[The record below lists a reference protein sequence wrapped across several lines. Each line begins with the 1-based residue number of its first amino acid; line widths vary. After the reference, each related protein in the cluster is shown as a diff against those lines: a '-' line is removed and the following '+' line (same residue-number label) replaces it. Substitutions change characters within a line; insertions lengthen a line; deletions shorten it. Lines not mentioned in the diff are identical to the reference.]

1 MQKRRRVS
9 RVYSALLFKGVVNTV
24 SDLPETA
31 NLGDVWQVKITDST
45 YVYSGSDWV
54 CVSIGETQSA
64 RDSDLLAQTRTSHH
78 DPVAQICT
86 QCHGTLE
93 LDKFGR
99 LHCPY
104 CGTLYR

>member
-1 MQKRRRVS
+1 MYTELLS
-9 RVYSALLFKGVVNTV
+9 NIHTSLLFKGVVDTV

-31 NLGDVWQVKITDST
+31 NFGDTWLVKTTDST
-45 YVYSGSDWV
+45 YVYSGTDWI
-54 CVSIGETQSA
+54 CVSTGDTQSSN
-64 RDSDLLAQTRTSHH
+64 DIESTAQH

-86 QCHGTLE
+86 QCSGTLA

-104 CGTLYR
+104 CGTLYE

>member
-1 MQKRRRVS
+1 MMYTS
-9 RVYSALLFKGVVNTV
+9 LLFKGVVDTI

-31 NLGDVWQVKITDST
+31 NLGDTWLVKMTDST
-45 YVYSGSDWV
+45 YVYSGTDWV
-54 CVSIGETQSA
+54 CASTGEAQLSDNTQLSSDIHLS
-64 RDSDLLAQTRTSHH
+64 RDR
-78 DPVAQICT
+78 DPEAQICT
-86 QCHGTLE
+86 QCSGTLE

>member
-1 MQKRRRVS
+1 MHMG
-9 RVYSALLFKGVVNTV
+9 LLFKGVVDTV
-24 SDLPETA
+24 FDLPEIA
-31 NLGDVWQVKITDST
+31 NLGDTWLVKTTDST
-45 YVYSGSDWV
+45 YVYSGTDWV
-54 CVSIGETQSA
+54 CVSTS
-64 RDSDLLAQTRTSHH
+64 DSESTAQIRTPHH
-78 DPVAQICT
+78 DPIAQICT

>member
-1 MQKRRRVS
+1 M
-9 RVYSALLFKGVVNTV
+9 VYTSLLFKGVVDTM

-31 NLGDVWQVKITDST
+31 KLGDTWLVKTADST
-45 YVYSGSDWV
+45 YVYSGTDWV
-54 CVSIGETQSA
+54 CASTGDTQPSS
-64 RDSDLLAQTRTSHH
+64 DSDLAVQTRTLYH

-93 LDKFGR
+93 FDKFGR

-104 CGTLYR
+104 CDTIYR

>member
-1 MQKRRRVS
+1 MYEELLSNVHTS
-9 RVYSALLFKGVVNTV
+9 LLFKGVVNTI

-31 NLGDVWQVKITDST
+31 KLGDTWLVKTTDST
-45 YVYSGSDWV
+45 YVYSGTAWV
-54 CVSIGETQSA
+54 CASTGDAQPS
-64 RDSDLLAQTRTSHH
+64 RDSDSISQMRTPHH

-99 LHCPY
+99 LQCPY

>member
-1 MQKRRRVS
+1 MYAELLS
-9 RVYSALLFKGVVNTV
+9 NATATLLFKGVVNTV
-24 SDLPETA
+24 ADLPETA
-31 NLGDVWQVKITDST
+31 KLGDTWLVKTTDST
-45 YVYSGSDWV
+45 YVYSGTDWV
-54 CVSIGETQSA
+54 CAYTGDPQSS
-64 RDSDLLAQTRTSHH
+64 RDNDIHTPHH

-104 CGTLYR
+104 CGTLYK

>member
-1 MQKRRRVS
+1 MYAELLSNVHTS
-9 RVYSALLFKGVVNTV
+9 LLFKGVVDTI

-31 NLGDVWQVKITDST
+31 KLGDTWLVKTTDST
-45 YVYSGSDWV
+45 YVYSGTDW
-54 CVSIGETQSA
+54 IGASTGDTQPSK
-64 RDSDLLAQTRTSHH
+64 DSDSTVQIHISQH

-93 LDKFGR
+93 FDKFGR

-104 CGTLYR
+104 CGTLYK